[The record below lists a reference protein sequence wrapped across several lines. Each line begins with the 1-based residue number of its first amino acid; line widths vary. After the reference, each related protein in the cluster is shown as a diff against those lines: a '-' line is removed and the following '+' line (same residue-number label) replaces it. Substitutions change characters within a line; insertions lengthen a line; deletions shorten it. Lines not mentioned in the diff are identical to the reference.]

1 VLRRWGQVN
10 GYRDVLHIG
19 LPLVAS
25 LGSTTVMHF
34 TDRVFLGNYSLEAI
48 AAAMP
53 AGIVSFLFVSFFLG
67 TASYANVF
75 IAQYTG
81 SKAPDRVGASLW
93 QGLYFSFLASLL
105 MAGLYFLA
113 EPFFGLG
120 GHPGEVQ
127 RLEVIYFRILTLGA
141 GLPVIGASLACF
153 FSGRGLTRP
162 VMVVNLI
169 AAAVNIPLDYA
180 LINGLWIFPELG
192 IAGAALATVTA
203 GALAAALFAVLIFT
217 PANDRR
223 FAVWRGRAF
232 DRELFGRL
240 MKYGLPGGVQFF
252 IDILAV
258 TFFIFM
264 VGRLGKAQL
273 AASNIAFSINHLA
286 FLPMMGFHIGIGTMV
301 GQAIGRGRP
310 EEAVEATISTIHI
323 ALGYMSLVALVF
335 ILAPELLLGLFRSR
349 DFSPAEFRPILEAG
363 VVLLRFVAIY
373 TLFDALGIVYS
384 GAIKGAG
391 DTRFVMWALSL
402 TALLVLVLPTYIS
415 LELLGAGL
423 YAAWTFVTLYI
434 SGLGLVLWLRYRQ
447 GKWKGMSVLE
457 ARPQRT

>member
-1 VLRRWGQVN
+1 VLARWGQVN
-10 GYRDVLHIG
+10 GYRDVLAIG

-25 LGSTTVMHF
+25 LGSNTVMQF

-48 AAAMP
+48 AAALP
-53 AGIVSFLFVSFFLG
+53 AGIASFLFVSFFMG
-67 TASYANVF
+67 TASYVNVF

-81 SKAPDRVGASLW
+81 SRAPDRVGASLW

-105 MAGLYFLA
+105 LAGLYFLA
-113 EPFFGLG
+113 GPLFGLS
-120 GHPGEVQ
+120 GHPDEIQ
-127 RLEVIYFRILTLGA
+127 RLEAIYFRILILGG
-141 GLPVIGASLACF
+141 GLPVIGSSLACF

-162 VMVVNLI
+162 VMVVNMI
-169 AAAVNIPLDYA
+169 AAGVNIPLDYA
-180 LINGLWIFPELG
+180 LINGFWIFPELG
-192 IAGAALATVTA
+192 IAGAALATVVSA
-203 GALAAALFAVLIFT
+203 ALAAALFIVLIFT
-217 PANDRR
+217 PANNRR

-240 MKYGLPGGVQFF
+240 MKYGLPGGIQFF
-252 IDILAV
+252 IDILAI

-273 AASNIAFSINHLA
+273 AASNIAFSINNLA
-286 FLPMMGFHIGIGTMV
+286 FLPMIGLHIAIGTMV

-310 EEAVEATISTIHI
+310 EEAVEATTSTLHI
-323 ALGYMSLVALVF
+323 ALSYMGLVALAF
-335 ILAPELLLGLFRSR
+335 ILVPEWLLDLFRSR
-349 DFSPAEFRPILEAG
+349 DFSPAEFGPILEAG
-363 VVLLRFVAIY
+363 VVLLRFIAVY

-391 DTRFVMWALSL
+391 DTRFVMWSLGL
-402 TALLVLVLPTYIS
+402 TALLILVLPTYIS
-415 LELLGAGL
+415 MEFLDAGL
-423 YAAWTFVTLYI
+423 YAAWTFITLYI
-434 SGLGLVLWLRYRQ
+434 SSLSLVLWLRYRQ